1 MFGKKMLTMAL
12 GLVLVAVVGCKE
24 VKDFVGE
31 KVQQVEEAAEAV
43 KGAKKQADEAAK
55 NAQTA
60 YDEAMKRADEAVKEA
75 DDMLKK
81 AGHVDM
87 DKLTPEERSEMVLG
101 QKISKYVQCYNNS
114 SERGH
119 STMQRYTSWCD
130 AEKGPTG
137 KERHIYGLFQLHNLD
152 DCTTAAKA
160 LLTEE
165 PAIPGLDE
173 AAKGYI
179 AALEKLEPAVK
190 NAYEYYDQED
200 YKDDAMARGKELHG
214 PLMEGFQGFV
224 TADGAFRLQIETVND
239 KRQLARLEELDKDEA
254 RRLQYLHAK
263 LLYEAKTMI
272 RLESVGELK
281 EVNVEELAKQ
291 IKSYSETMKQL
302 AEYAATNDDA
312 SRNAGVDSFYLG
324 KAKKFQKA
332 SKELMR
338 RARDNKPYKTHE
350 KRQIGTPSGWMVRGS
365 PDKAIREYNDLVDRA
380 NRVKF

>member
-1 MFGKKMLTMAL
+1 MFGKKTLIVVLSLSLMAL
-12 GLVLVAVVGCKE
+12 VGCKE

-43 KGAKKQADEAAK
+43 KGAKEQAGEAAR

-60 YDEAMKRADEAVKEA
+60 YDEAMKQADEAVKEA
-75 DDMLKK
+75 EGMLKK

-87 DKLTPEERSEMVLG
+87 DKLTAEERAEMAMG
-101 QKISKYVQCYNNS
+101 QKISKYVQCYNSS

-119 STMQRYTSWCD
+119 STMQRYNSWCD

-152 DCTTAAKA
+152 ACTADAKSM
-160 LLTEE
+160 LTEE

-173 AAKGYI
+173 AAKDYI

-200 YKDDAMARGKELHG
+200 YKDDAMANGKELHG
-214 PLMEGFQGFV
+214 PLMEAFQGFV
-224 TADGAFRLQIETVND
+224 TADAAYRVQIETIND
-239 KRQLARLEELDKDEA
+239 TRQLARLKELEKDEA
-254 RRLQYLHAK
+254 NRMQYLHAK
-263 LLYEAKTMI
+263 LLYEAKTMV

-291 IKSYSETMKQL
+291 IKSYGQTLKQL
-302 AEYAATNDDA
+302 EEYAAANDDA

-324 KAKKFQKA
+324 NARKFQKA

-338 RARDNKPYKTHE
+338 RARDNKPFKRHE
-350 KRQIGTPSGWMVRGS
+350 KSKIGTSAGWMVNGS
-365 PDKAIREYNDLVDRA
+365 PDKAIREYNELVGRA